1 MGKVMIRPLRTAVVG
16 AGFVAPFHV
25 DAVRRGGYAEVAVLV
40 GNRAARVEEKARA
53 LGVPHWTTDI
63 AAVIGDASLDVIH
76 VCTPN
81 ATHVELGLA
90 ALGSGHHVVLEK
102 PLALDG
108 EGASRLLVAARA
120 AGRHAAVVFTYR
132 GYPMVRRARELVAA
146 GELGDLR
153 LAHGGYLQD
162 WLLEATDWNW
172 RIDPA
177 QGRSRAVADIG
188 SHWFDTLEF
197 VSGRRVEAVFADLA
211 TFLMARDR
219 PAEAV
224 DAFASA
230 GGPAERVAVVSE
242 DAATLAFRLSGG
254 MRATCLV
261 SQVNPGRK
269 NAFTLELAGSLRSLA
284 WAQEDPERLWLG
296 ARHEPLRV
304 IVREPADGMVGP
316 GVPPLPAGHP
326 EGWAEALRDVLRPFY
341 RAIASDERPPGD
353 PSERADYPTFADG
366 ARAVAFV
373 DAVLE
378 SNRTGTW
385 APIAPLRPTA

>member
-1 MGKVMIRPLRTAVVG
+1 MGKVMSGPLRTAVVG

-40 GNRAARVEEKARA
+40 GNRAAHVEEKARA
-53 LGVPHWTTDI
+53 LGVPRWTTDI
-63 AAVIGDASLDVIH
+63 AGVLADGSIDAVH

-90 ALGSGHHVVLEK
+90 ALEAGHHVVLEK

-108 EGASRLLVAARA
+108 EGASRLVAAARD
-120 AGRHAAVVFTYR
+120 AGRHAAVSFTYR

-146 GELGDLR
+146 GELGDPR

-162 WLLEATDWNW
+162 WLLQATDWNW

-211 TFLMARDR
+211 TFVGVRQR
-219 PAEAV
+219 PVEAV

-230 GGPAERVAVVSE
+230 GGPVERVVVASE

-261 SQVNPGRK
+261 SQVSPGRK

-284 WAQEDPERLWLG
+284 WAQEEPERLWLG
-296 ARHEPLRV
+296 ARHETSRL
-304 IVREPADGMVGP
+304 IVREPADGMAGP
-316 GVPPLPAGHP
+316 GVPSLPAGHP
-326 EGWAEALRDVLRPFY
+326 EGWAGALRDVLRPFY
-341 RAIASDERPPGD
+341 RAIASGEPPPGD
-353 PSERADYPTFADG
+353 ASALADYPTFADG

-378 SNRTGTW
+378 SDRTGTW
-385 APIAPLRPTA
+385 VPIAPLRPTA